1 MGELGG
7 IMELVGIGE
16 LGGIGEMGIGI
27 GRNWELGIGNL
38 GMEFGIGRTH
48 PAHAFTGRELRVE
61 V

>member
-1 MGELGG
+1 MAPWGKLHTQNEPSLT
-7 IMELVGIGE
+7 I
-16 LGGIGEMGIGI
+16 
-27 GRNWELGIGNL
+27 WDLGIWNL